1 MVIVGH
7 HVVDLHAEGAAAELH
22 RLGEEAKD
30 RVHAAVVTRELVAAR
45 HIPDGV
51 LIHRLPEGV
60 DVALGEVGP
69 LIRLVAGS
77 AGEDIPDREST
88 QLLDWGVPCRRQ
100 RLALALVFRA
110 LALADRAGEA
120 LATIDNCSTALRS
133 VRTDLT
139 DRDKLRPWAPGNPH
153 QIVGAAVTTPSR
165 SRPASISTRKMTRG

>member
-1 MVIVGH
+1 VDHEHVPVLIASIFALGASAKQRHRMVIVGH

-77 AGEDIPDREST
+77 AGDPR
-88 QLLDWGVPCRRQ
+88 P
-100 RLALALVFRA
+100 
-110 LALADRAGEA
+110 GEH
-120 LATIDNCSTALRS
+120 STA
-133 VRTDLT
+133 
-139 DRDKLRPWAPGNPH
+139 
-153 QIVGAAVTTPSR
+153 
-165 SRPASISTRKMTRG
+165 